1 MEHILL
7 GTYFSAE
14 NMQEIQDAFLNVQ
27 NALVDKGY
35 ASPEIS
41 TENVDWDYLPNKIKS
56 LFNKTEINTQKIDA
70 VIDWVNPYSKIFEW
84 KTEQGYIYPF
94 IKRWYD
100 WLNYNNKV
108 IGNEIQKKQYLFD
121 KNGETIYNIN
131 GEKIL
136 TLEGYFS

>member
-1 MEHILL
+1 MELSGL
-7 GTYFSAE
+7 YFTAE
-14 NMQEIQDAFLNVQ
+14 NMQEIQNALLTIQ
-27 NALVDKGY
+27 NALASKGY
-35 ASPEIS
+35 GDPELS
-41 TENVDWDYLPNKIKS
+41 TESVTWEYLPNKIKT
-56 LFNKTEINTQKIDA
+56 LFNNTELNTQKVDG

-84 KTEQGYIYPF
+84 KMEQGYIYPF

-121 KNGETIYNIN
+121 KNGENIYNIN

>member
-7 GTYFSAE
+7 GTHFSAE
-14 NMQEIQDAFLNVQ
+14 NMQEIQNAFLDVQ
-27 NALVDKGY
+27 NALVSKGY
-35 ASPEIS
+35 GDPELS
-41 TENVDWDYLPNKIKS
+41 TESVTWEYLPNKIKT
-56 LFNKTEINTQKIDA
+56 LFNNTELNTQKVDG
-70 VIDWVNPYSKIFEW
+70 VIDWINPYSKIFEW

-121 KNGETIYNIN
+121 KNGENIYNIN

>member
-1 MEHILL
+1 MELSGL
-7 GTYFSAE
+7 YFTAE
-14 NMQEIQDAFLNVQ
+14 NMQEIQNVLSTIQ
-27 NALVDKGY
+27 NALVSKGY
-35 ASPEIS
+35 GDPKLS
-41 TENVDWDYLPNKIKS
+41 TESVTWEYLPNKIKT
-56 LFNKTEINTQKIDA
+56 LFNNTELNTQKVDG
-70 VIDWVNPYSKIFEW
+70 VVDWVNPYSKVFEW